1 MIICTW
7 NCVYTV
13 LIYIENAESLLNS
26 FGLYYE
32 CLHHA
37 LANYH
42 RYWSKRVH
50 IWRRYIIPD
59 FDLWPLHNDK
69 IESLCFTIL
78 LWFIRW
84 CDTWNR
90 KTFIAFHF
98 DYLPCTCCNLFN
110 EHNCYCKLHESI
122 FQTQLSCFLRKPF
135 GEDFFRVE
143 YF

>member
-1 MIICTW
+1 MRWLYVLEI
-7 NCVYTV
+7 VYILC
-13 LIYIENAESLLNS
+13 LIYIENAESLSNS
-26 FGLYYE
+26 FGLFYE

-37 LANYH
+37 LATGH
-42 RYWSKRVH
+42 
-50 IWRRYIIPD
+50 
-59 FDLWPLHNDK
+59 WPLYNEK

-135 GEDFFRVE
+135 WEDFFRVE
-143 YF
+143 YFWLV